1 MTYIYLLELPPQRLF
16 NSDACSIFQD
26 TSAVLIWPAALIW
39 SFMAAIHFFVCSQ
52 YVFMCD
58 TIECDWLIQLVQ
70 SLTAKQ
76 EVLHSIPSLVKG

>member
-16 NSDACSIFQD
+16 DSDACSIFQD
-26 TSAVLIWPAALIW
+26 TSAELIWAAAQIW

-58 TIECDWLIQLVQ
+58 TIEC
-70 SLTAKQ
+70 
-76 EVLHSIPSLVKG
+76 EVNTVGSISDCQTGGPAFNP